1 MNIAIILFSLFI
13 IRYIYIIYNLITD
26 RNKLKDNY
34 KNAYLNHLKSR
45 YRNK

>member
-1 MNIAIILFSLFI
+1 MTIIFILFSLFI

-26 RNKLKDNY
+26 RNKLKNNY

-45 YRNK
+45 YKNK